1 MDKLRAKAEIE
12 KLKQKLAQLK
22 EQHKRNNDNHKF
34 QLDSLK
40 KSASIQTTPAAKQ
53 NAKKQIESKKQ
64 TWDNAKKIQASELQQ
79 ILNQIERIKNS
90 I

>member
-1 MDKLRAKAEIE
+1 MDKIRAKAEIE

-22 EQHKRNNDNHKF
+22 EQHKRNNDNHKY

-79 ILNQIERIKNS
+79 VLNQIERIKNS